1 MIVIFDTNLSCAREL
16 KTMLKES
23 CDLDDSKICVYDGSA
38 KRLSETIKNSTKKII
53 AIFIALDEDYLSEQ
67 LQLAECISG
76 LEKNINIVFTT
87 DSTELAQSVFLDSY
101 KINTCA
107 VIFKPYTTES
117 LIKTVNKINHL
128 ERNGNVVWVKLKQAI
143 ISINTDEVEYVGIDG
158 HCTTFHTTSKIYK
171 TYTSIEE
178 VAGSLPETFMR
189 CHKSFIVNTDFI
201 SEYKNRS
208 SLTLKNDS
216 VIPISRAYQKIVR
229 ERIETICK

>member
-1 MIVIFDTNLSCAREL
+1 MIVIFDANLSSARGL
-16 KTMLKES
+16 KTMLKDS
-23 CDLDDSKICVYDGSA
+23 CDLEDSGVCVYDGSA
-38 KRLSETIKNSTKKII
+38 KRLSETIKNSSKKIV
-53 AIFIALDEDYLSEQ
+53 AVFIALEKEYLREQ
-67 LQLAECISG
+67 LQLAESISG

-158 HCTTFHTTSKIYK
+158 HCTTFHTTSKVYK

-178 VAGSLPETFMR
+178 VAENLPETFMR

-201 SEYKNRS
+201 SEYKNRT
-208 SLTLKNDS
+208 SLTLRNDS
-216 VIPISRAYQKIVR
+216 VIPISRAYQKTVR
-229 ERIETICK
+229 ERIENMCK